1 MCVLTEK
8 SIPHG
13 DFLLK
18 VASCEQT
25 TATHFVFFISVLLP
39 PLHVLTRVSK
49 CRPVGGF
56 LMIDTGEVD
65 DKIVAVLKDDSV
77 CVSIHRFNTNKI
89 SHSCCLVFKQPPLPP
104 HAAAATATSPPSASF
119 LRASSTDSGTTFSRA
134 LLPFTQNVFVTFN
147 QVQGPPGQ
155 RRAQNQVKPAAFNL
169 HLPNRCFSHTVPSP
183 IVPSNARVA
192 HPSRAKQHPCHV
204 RGC

>member
-1 MCVLTEK
+1 LTEK

-18 VASCEQT
+18 VASCEHT
-25 TATHFVFFISVLLP
+25 TAALFIFSIFVLLLP
-39 PLHVLTRVSK
+39 RRRNSRLTRVSK

-77 CVSIHRFNTNKI
+77 CDCPQRFKTNKM
-89 SHSCCLVFKQPPLPP
+89 SHTCCLVSKRLPLPP

-119 LRASSTDSGTTFSRA
+119 PRASLTDSGTTFSRSP
-134 LLPFTQNVFVTFN
+134 L
-147 QVQGPPGQ
+147 
-155 RRAQNQVKPAAFNL
+155 
-169 HLPNRCFSHTVPSP
+169 PSP
-183 IVPSNARVA
+183 SHN
-192 HPSRAKQHPCHV
+192 QFL
-204 RGC
+204 

>member
-25 TATHFVFFISVLLP
+25 TATFFIFSILVLLLP
-39 PLHVLTRVSK
+39 RHVVTRVSK

-77 CVSIHRFNTNKI
+77 CDSPQRSKTNNI

-119 LRASSTDSGTTFSRA
+119 PRASSTDSGTTFSRA
-134 LLPFTQNVFVTFN
+134 PL
-147 QVQGPPGQ
+147 
-155 RRAQNQVKPAAFNL
+155 
-169 HLPNRCFSHTVPSP
+169 PSP
-183 IVPSNARVA
+183 SHNLFL
-192 HPSRAKQHPCHV
+192 
-204 RGC
+204 